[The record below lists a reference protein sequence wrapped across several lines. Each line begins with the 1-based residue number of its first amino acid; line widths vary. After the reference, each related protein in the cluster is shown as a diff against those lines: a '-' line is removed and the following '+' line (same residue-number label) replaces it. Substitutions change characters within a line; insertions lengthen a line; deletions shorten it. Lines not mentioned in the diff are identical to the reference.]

1 MDSSRPYDFDR
12 MYDRRNTASYKWD
25 QSARLFGREDVIPM
39 WVADMDFPAPPEV
52 VDALTARAAH
62 GIYGYTIR
70 PQSYYD
76 AIMDWLSRRHNWN
89 IRQEWITASPGVVV
103 ALSILVDVLTEPGEA
118 VILQAPVYYPFYDVI
133 RMNGRQ
139 VVNNALV
146 EQDGKFVM
154 NFGEL
159 EKQMAAGAKMILL
172 CSPHNPGGRVWTEE
186 ELRRLGELAL
196 KYGVII
202 VSDEIHND
210 LVFKPHRHIPIASL
224 SEELAMNTVT
234 CIAPSK
240 TFNLP
245 GLQASNVIIPNPQ
258 FRHKYNLRLKA
269 LSLHMESYFG
279 GHALE
284 TAYRHGEPWLEALLD
299 YLRENLDALER
310 FFAER
315 LPECRVMRPEGT
327 YLVWVDCRAITP
339 DPAELKKLMFEEAGV
354 AFSEGSVFGDEGRG
368 FARINIACPRSLML
382 QGLERFAAAVDKRR
396 RSARP

>member
-1 MDSSRPYDFDR
+1 MDASRPYDFDR
-12 MYDRRNTASYKWD
+12 IHDRRGTASYKWD
-25 QSARLFGREDVIPM
+25 QSAKLFGREDVIPM

-52 VDALTARAAH
+52 VETLTRRAAH
-62 GIYGYTIR
+62 GIYGYTVR
-70 PQSYYD
+70 TQSYYD
-76 AIMDWLSRRHNWN
+76 AVADWLRRRHNWN
-89 IRQEWITASPGVVV
+89 IRQEWITSSPGVVV
-103 ALSILVDVLTEPGEA
+103 ALSILVDELTEPGDG

-133 RMNGRQ
+133 RMNGRR

-146 EQDGKFVM
+146 ERDGRYVM
-154 NFGEL
+154 DYALL
-159 EKQMAAGAKMILL
+159 EEQMAAGAKMMLL

-196 KYGVII
+196 KYGVIL
-202 VSDEIHND
+202 VSDEIHHD
-210 LVFKPHRHIPIASL
+210 LVFKPHRHIPTASL

-234 CIAPSK
+234 CFAPSK

-245 GLQASNVIIPNPQ
+245 GLQASTVIIPNPE
-258 FRHKYNLRLKA
+258 FRRRYNYRLKA

-284 TAYRHGEPWLEALLD
+284 AAYRYGEPWLEALLD
-299 YLRENLDALER
+299 YLKGNLDELER

-327 YLVWVDCRAITP
+327 YLVWVDCRALT
-339 DPAELKKLMFEEAGV
+339 DEPAELKKLMFEEAGV
-354 AFSEGSVFGDEGRG
+354 AFNEGSVFGDEGRG
-368 FARINIACPRSLML
+368 FVRINIACPRRLML
-382 QGLERFAAAVDKRR
+382 EGLGRFASAVEKRR